1 MAKKQETISKEKIP
15 AKSDKV
21 AKKKTKTK
29 KVEISYDKLVDLK
42 DTFREIGGDVEKLGI
57 SLIDEAMF
65 CGETLTK
72 LKEKVNAD
80 GVVTEMSQGNYSI
93 ERENPA
99 LKSYNTTI
107 KNYQALVK
115 QIVELLPNANAK
127 TDDGFDEF

>member
-1 MAKKQETISKEKIP
+1 MC
-15 AKSDKV
+15 
-21 AKKKTKTK
+21 
-29 KVEISYDKLVDLK
+29 DLK
-42 DTFREIGGDVEKLGI
+42 DTFKEIGGDVEKLGV
-57 SLIDEAMF
+57 SLIDEAIF

-72 LKEKVNAD
+72 LKLKVQAD

-107 KNYQALVK
+107 KNYQSLVK
-115 QIVELLPNANAK
+115 QIFELLPNSNSK